1 MFNNPYRCLK
11 NCSKTNKLRSSKATF
26 DLIGNKFIKITE
38 VTENSVIFDTPVA
51 ATFAKADTKLNIT
64 LVTSSSQD
72 NAALLKQLK
81 SSFKR
86 IVTDLIINSQ

>member
-11 NCSKTNKLRSSKATF
+11 NCSKTKSRSSKATF

>member
-1 MFNNPYRCLK
+1 M
-11 NCSKTNKLRSSKATF
+11 RSSKATF

>member
-11 NCSKTNKLRSSKATF
+11 NCSKTKLRSSKATF

>member
-11 NCSKTNKLRSSKATF
+11 NCSKTKLRSSKATF

-81 SSFKR
+81 PSFKR

>member
-1 MFNNPYRCLK
+1 M
-11 NCSKTNKLRSSKATF
+11 RSRKPTF

-51 ATFAKADTKLNIT
+51 ATFAKADTKLNIA

-81 SSFKR
+81 PSFKR

>member
-11 NCSKTNKLRSSKATF
+11 NCSKTNKSKSSKATF

-51 ATFAKADTKLNIT
+51 ATFAKADTKLNIA